1 MHGRGTPPPGSSY
14 PFLPRSRLAQ
24 MTFEPSPARDL
35 HDAAS
40 TTAAL
45 PPGEASA
52 RLADLATLAATT
64 LQAPIAVVAASEDER
79 VLMLAGHGSDHGHGQ
94 LSRDHLIVRTWEQH
108 VPLLVLPDM
117 PADPRCGA
125 RFYVGIALRG
135 RAGQRLGTL
144 AVLGHEPRD
153 PPTQAQLEA
162 LAQLARIAATLLE
175 QRHLERRALI
185 VSQAG
190 EQARESVL
198 VGDRHGRV
206 RWQNRAAEQLFGN
219 QLAGQPLS
227 SLFPLRLQSDQDT
240 AQAWLAGRIEGSQL
254 LRIVAPDGS
263 LRLLDATRSTW
274 RYGSDRGVTLI
285 LHDVT
290 EAAHQRAQLDRLAHF
305 DPLTGLPNRN
315 ALLDALDAHPDWGV
329 ALVAIDRFKWIND
342 GLGHVVGDR
351 VLQAVADR
359 LQARA
364 DARVCMARVGG
375 DVFAVACSDARLA
388 GDVDVEDGAAMVP
401 ALVAHLEQTLRVR
414 GHEIDIDV
422 SVGIALRADMRGQ
435 GDLLACADL
444 ALNRAKSAGGHQ
456 VCRYQEAMRTD
467 ALARRDLDRDMRRA
481 FAQGEFELHYQ
492 PQVELGTGRIC
503 GAEALLRWR
512 HPQRG
517 MVPASEFIDLL
528 ARSPLGAE
536 VGAWVLRQ
544 ACLDA
549 AQWPD
554 PDTSVS
560 INLFPAQL
568 VESLV
573 AEVQL
578 ALAAA
583 ALPAERLE
591 LEITETIALTQDSAG
606 AEALAALRSRGVNLA
621 FDDFGTGYASLSMLR
636 RFRIDRVKIDRSFVS
651 GMLDNGEDAAIV
663 RWILMLARALGLRVV
678 AEGVEDAPQADWLH
692 DHGCEE
698 AQGYLYAPALDA
710 GALQVRLQA
719 QQAEMAEMAHG

>member
-1 MHGRGTPPPGSSY
+1 
-14 PFLPRSRLAQ
+14 
-24 MTFEPSPARDL
+24 MTFELPPARDL
-35 HDAAS
+35 PDASLANP
-40 TTAAL
+40 AL
-45 PPGEASA
+45 PAGEASA
-52 RLADLATLAATT
+52 RLGDLARLAAAA
-64 LQAPIAVVAASEDER
+64 LQAPIAVVAACEDES
-79 VLMLAGHGSDHGHGQ
+79 VLMLASHGVNGGPRQ

-108 VPLLVLPDM
+108 APLLVLPDLA
-117 PADPRCGA
+117 ADPRCGA
-125 RFYVGIALRG
+125 RFYVGVALRG

-144 AVLGHEPRD
+144 AVLAHEPREA
-153 PPTQAQLEA
+153 PTPAQLET
-162 LAQLARIAATLLE
+162 LASLARIAATLLE

-190 EQARESVL
+190 EQAREAVL

-219 QLAGQPLS
+219 HLAGQPLP
-227 SLFPLRLQSDQDT
+227 SLFPLRLQSDQET
-240 AQAWLAGRIEGSQL
+240 AQAWLSGHIEGSQH

-274 RYGSDRGVTLI
+274 RYGQDRGVTLV
-285 LHDVT
+285 LHDIT

-315 ALLDALDAHPDWGV
+315 ALLDALEAHPDWGV
-329 ALVAIDRFKWIND
+329 ALIAIDRFKWIND
-342 GLGHVVGDR
+342 GLGHGVGDR

-359 LQARA
+359 LQAKA
-364 DARVCMARVGG
+364 DIHACLARVGG
-375 DVFAVACSDARLA
+375 DVFAVACSDARLDA
-388 GDVDVEDGAAMVP
+388 TDAPGGAEDGAVVP
-401 ALVAHLEQTLRVR
+401 SLVRHLEQTLRVR

-422 SVGIALRADMRGQ
+422 SVGIALRADVHGQ
-435 GDLLACADL
+435 GDLLASADL

-456 VCRYQEAMRTD
+456 VCRYQNAMRTD
-467 ALARRDLDRDMRRA
+467 ALARRDLDRDLRRA
-481 FAQGEFELHYQ
+481 FAHGEFELHYQ

-517 MVPASEFIDLL
+517 MVPAGDFIDLL

-536 VGAWVLRQ
+536 VGAWVLRR

-549 AQWPD
+549 ALWPD
-554 PDTSVS
+554 PATSVS

-573 AEVQL
+573 GEVQQ

-583 ALPAERLE
+583 GLPAERLE

-651 GMLDNGEDAAIV
+651 GVLDNGEDAAIV

-678 AEGVEDAPQADWLH
+678 AEGVEDTTQADWLH

-710 GALQVRLQA
+710 GALQARLQA
-719 QQAEMAEMAHG
+719 QRVEMAHG

>member
-1 MHGRGTPPPGSSY
+1 
-14 PFLPRSRLAQ
+14 
-24 MTFEPSPARDL
+24 MTFELPPARDL

-40 TTAAL
+40 TSPAL
-45 PPGEASA
+45 PACEAST
-52 RLADLATLAATT
+52 RLADLATLAAAI
-64 LQAPIAVVAASEDER
+64 LQAQVGVVAACDDER
-79 VLMLAGHGSDHGHGQ
+79 VSILAGHGVEGGPRQ

-108 VPLLVLPDM
+108 TPLLVLPDM

-125 RFYVGIALRG
+125 RFYAGVALRG

-144 AVLGHEPRD
+144 AVFAHERREAPGQD
-153 PPTQAQLEA
+153 QLDA
-162 LAQLARIAATLLE
+162 LVRLARIAATLLE

-190 EQARESVL
+190 EQAREAVL

-206 RWQNRAAEQLFGN
+206 RWQNRAAEQLFGS
-219 QLAGQPLS
+219 QLAGQPLF
-227 SLFPLRLQSDQDT
+227 SLFPLRLQSDQDI
-240 AQAWLAGRIEGSQL
+240 AQAWLSGRIEGSQH

-274 RYGSDRGVTLI
+274 RYGPDRGVTLV
-285 LHDVT
+285 LHDIT
-290 EAAHQRAQLDRLAHF
+290 EAAHQRAQLDRLAHY
-305 DPLTGLPNRN
+305 DSLTGLPNRN
-315 ALLDALDAHPDWGV
+315 ALLDALERHPDWGV
-329 ALVAIDRFKWIND
+329 ALFAIDRFKWIND

-359 LQARA
+359 LQANA
-364 DARVCMARVGG
+364 DADACLARVGG

-388 GDVDVEDGAAMVP
+388 GCEHDATSDAAMVP
-401 ALVAHLEQTLRVR
+401 ALVRNLEQTLRVR
-414 GHEIDIDV
+414 GHEINIDV
-422 SVGIALRADMRGQ
+422 SVGIALRADVRGQ
-435 GDLLACADL
+435 GDLLASADL
-444 ALNRAKSAGGHQ
+444 ALNRAKSAGGRQ
-456 VCRYQEAMRTD
+456 VCRYQAAMRTD
-467 ALARRDLDRDMRRA
+467 ALTRRDLDRDLRRA
-481 FAQGEFELHYQ
+481 YAQGEFELHYQ

-517 MVPASEFIDLL
+517 MVPAGDFIDLL

-536 VGAWVLRQ
+536 VGAWVLKR
-544 ACLDA
+544 ACQDA
-549 AQWPD
+549 AKWPD

-568 VESLV
+568 AESLV
-573 AEVQL
+573 AEVQM

-583 ALPAERLE
+583 GLPAERLE

-678 AEGVEDAPQADWLH
+678 AEGVEDMPQAAWLH

-710 GALQVRLQA
+710 AALQTRLLA
-719 QQAEMAEMAHG
+719 QQAEMAHG

>member
-1 MHGRGTPPPGSSY
+1 
-14 PFLPRSRLAQ
+14 
-24 MTFEPSPARDL
+24 MTFELQPARDL

-40 TTAAL
+40 TAPTQPAS
-45 PPGEASA
+45 EAGA
-52 RLADLATLAATT
+52 RLADLATLAAAT
-64 LQAPIAVVAASEDER
+64 LQAPVAVIATCADER
-79 VLMLAGHGSDHGHGQ
+79 VLMLASHGADHGHGQ

-108 VPLLVLPDM
+108 TPLLVLPDM
-117 PADPRCGA
+117 PADLRSGA
-125 RFYVGIALRG
+125 RFYAGVALHG

-144 AVLGHEPRD
+144 AVLDHEPRSA
-153 PPTQAQLEA
+153 PTQTQLDA
-162 LAQLARIAATLLE
+162 LARLARIAATLLE
-175 QRHLERRALI
+175 QQHLERRALI

-190 EQARESVL
+190 EQAREAVL

-206 RWQNRAAEQLFGN
+206 RWQNRAAEQLFGT
-219 QLAGQPLS
+219 QLAGQPVF
-227 SLFPLRLQSDQDT
+227 SLFPLRLQSDQDI

-254 LRIVAPDGS
+254 LRMVAPDGS

-315 ALLDALDAHPDWGV
+315 ALLDALDANPDWGV

-359 LQARA
+359 LQAKA
-364 DARVCMARVGG
+364 DAQACLARVGG
-375 DVFAVACSDARLA
+375 DVFAVACNDARLA
-388 GDVDVEDGAAMVP
+388 ADADQDGDDDDDGDGAMVP
-401 ALVAHLEQTLRVR
+401 ALVRHLEQTLRVR
-414 GHEIDIDV
+414 GHEINIDV
-422 SVGIALRADMRGQ
+422 SVGIALRSDVRGQ
-435 GDLLACADL
+435 GDLLASADL
-444 ALNRAKSAGGHQ
+444 ALNRAKSAGGRQ
-456 VCRYQEAMRTD
+456 VCRYQAAMRTD
-467 ALARRDLDRDMRRA
+467 ALARRDLDRDLRRA
-481 FAQGEFELHYQ
+481 FAHGEFELHYQ

-517 MVPASEFIDLL
+517 MVPAGEFIDLL

-536 VGAWVLRQ
+536 VGAWVLRR

-549 AQWPD
+549 AQWAD
-554 PDTSVS
+554 PGTSVS

-583 ALPAERLE
+583 GLPAERLE

-606 AEALAALRSRGVNLA
+606 AEALAVLRSRGVNLA

-651 GMLDNGEDAAIV
+651 GVLDNGEDAAIV

-678 AEGVEDAPQADWLH
+678 AEGVEDMPQANWLH

-710 GALQVRLQA
+710 GALQGRLQA
-719 QQAEMAEMAHG
+719 QLAEMAHG